1 MDKVTKQNALNAHTW
16 VGVFLSVLLFLVCLS
31 GTIAVFHLEFERWEQ
46 PHIEEMENVSPQAI
60 EKAMDSFLAD
70 HTEESHHLFVVF
82 PTSDIPRL
90 VVENDHVAYF
100 ADSEGNLLEEE
111 SVSFTQMLVD
121 LHLYLN
127 LPHSWGMILVSA
139 LGAIICTLVITGIIA
154 HKRIGKDAFKL
165 RRGGNGQQAQI
176 DLHNRFG
183 LWAAPFHLIIGITG
197 AYFGMAGIILVV
209 VASLNYGGDRDA
221 VVDQIFT
228 PDPVLTPQE
237 GKPAIGKAF
246 AQMETLAP
254 EKSPIFLTVHEVGE
268 PEQFIEIY
276 AKAPNRMIYAEGYRF
291 DTAGNYIGDAGY
303 EDGEWGKQ
311 LVWAMYRL
319 HFGDFA
325 GLTSKWFYLVLGIML
340 TMLCVSGMEIW
351 LSKKAHP
358 PLASRLWY
366 AVVWGSVS
374 ALALTAAVDM
384 FFAGSLIA
392 VFWCL
397 MLFNTAVTVAVK
409 SLTKPVWLMI
419 SGLSV
424 LVLLAT
430 YAAVHQGAT
439 LSIASLQLNIP
450 MAVYVIWSLY
460 RATVLFKRA
469 ENVRGYNVVGG
480 LSEVNRGDRNNDDP
494 NEEAQGTSVNA

>member
-1 MDKVTKQNALNAHTW
+1 MDKITKQNALNAHTW

-31 GTIAVFHLEFERWEQ
+31 GTIAVFHFEFERWEQ
-46 PHIEEMENVSPQAI
+46 PHITEMENVSPEVV
-60 EKAMDSFLAD
+60 EKAMDSFLSR

-100 ADSEGNLLEEE
+100 ADNEGNLIEKE

-139 LGAIICTLVITGIIA
+139 LGAVICTLVITGIIA
-154 HKRIGKDAFKL
+154 HKRITKDAFKL

-183 LWAAPFHLIIGITG
+183 LWASPFHLVIGITG
-197 AYFGMAGIILVV
+197 TYFGLAGIILIVI
-209 VASLNYGGDRDA
+209 ATLNYGGDRDA

-228 PDPVLTPQE
+228 PDPVLVPQE

-291 DTAGNYIGDAGY
+291 DTAGNYIGVAGY
-303 EDGEWGKQ
+303 ENGEWGKQ
-311 LVWAMYRL
+311 LLWSMYRL

-325 GLTSKWFYLVLGIML
+325 GLVSKWLYFVLGVML

-366 AVVWGSVS
+366 ATVWGSVS
-374 ALALTAAVDM
+374 ALAFTAIADM
-384 FFAGSLIA
+384 FFTGSLVA

-397 MLFNTAVTVAVK
+397 MLLNTGVTVAVK
-409 SLTKPVWLMI
+409 SLTKPMWLLI

-424 LVLLAT
+424 FMLLVA
-430 YAAVHQGAT
+430 YVAVHGSAT
-439 LSIASLQLNIP
+439 FTIASLQLNIP
-450 MAVYVIWSLY
+450 MAVYVIWSVY
-460 RATVLFKRA
+460 RARTLIKRA
-469 ENVRGYNVVGG
+469 STEQAKVKKDKTGSAGQA
-480 LSEVNRGDRNNDDP
+480 S
-494 NEEAQGTSVNA
+494 QGNSAEGASA

>member
-1 MDKVTKQNALNAHTW
+1 MDKITKQNALNAHTW

-31 GTIAVFHLEFERWEQ
+31 GTIAVFHFEFERWEQ
-46 PHIEEMENVSPQAI
+46 PHITEMENVSPEVV
-60 EKAMDSFLAD
+60 EKAMDSFLSR

-100 ADSEGNLLEEE
+100 ADNEGNLIEKE

-139 LGAIICTLVITGIIA
+139 LGAVICTLVITGIIA
-154 HKRIGKDAFKL
+154 HKRITKDAFKL

-183 LWAAPFHLIIGITG
+183 LWASPFHLVIGITG
-197 AYFGMAGIILVV
+197 TYFGLAGIILIVI
-209 VASLNYGGDRDA
+209 ATLNYGGDRDA

-228 PDPVLTPQE
+228 PDPVLVPQE

-254 EKSPIFLTVHEVGE
+254 EKSPIFLTVHEVSE

-291 DTAGNYIGDAGY
+291 DTAGNYIGVAGY
-303 EDGEWGKQ
+303 ENGEWGKQ
-311 LVWAMYRL
+311 LLWSMYRL

-325 GLTSKWFYLVLGIML
+325 GLVSKWLYFVLGVML

-366 AVVWGSVS
+366 ATVWGSVS
-374 ALALTAAVDM
+374 ALAFTAIADM
-384 FFAGSLIA
+384 FFTGSLVA

-397 MLFNTAVTVAVK
+397 MLLNTGVTVAVK
-409 SLTKPVWLMI
+409 SLTKPMWLLI

-424 LVLLAT
+424 LMLLVT
-430 YAAVHQGAT
+430 YVAVHGSAT
-439 LSIASLQLNIP
+439 FTIASLQLNIP
-450 MAVYVIWSLY
+450 MAVYVIWSVY
-460 RATVLFKRA
+460 RARTLIKHASTEQAKVKKDKTGSAGQASQGNSA
-469 ENVRGYNVVGG
+469 EGA
-480 LSEVNRGDRNNDDP
+480 S
-494 NEEAQGTSVNA
+494 A

>member
-1 MDKVTKQNALNAHTW
+1 MDKITKQNALNAHTW
-16 VGVFLSVLLFLVCLS
+16 VGVFLSLLLLLVCLS
-31 GTIAVFHLEFERWEQ
+31 GTTAVFHFEFERWEQ
-46 PHIEEMENVSPQAI
+46 PHITEMENVSPEVV
-60 EKAMDSFLAD
+60 EKAMDSFLSR

-100 ADSEGNLLEEE
+100 ADNEGNLIEKE

-139 LGAIICTLVITGIIA
+139 LGAVICTLVITGIIA
-154 HKRIGKDAFKL
+154 HKRITKDAFKL

-183 LWAAPFHLIIGITG
+183 LWASPFHLVIGITG
-197 AYFGMAGIILVV
+197 TYFGLAGIILIVI
-209 VASLNYGGDRDA
+209 ATLNYGGDRDA

-228 PDPVLTPQE
+228 PDPVLVPQE

-254 EKSPIFLTVHEVGE
+254 EKSPIFLTVYEVGE

-291 DTAGNYIGDAGY
+291 DTAGNYIGVAGY
-303 EDGEWGKQ
+303 ENGEWGKQ
-311 LVWAMYRL
+311 LLWSMYRL

-325 GLTSKWFYLVLGIML
+325 GLVSKWLYFVLGVML

-366 AVVWGSVS
+366 ATVWGSVS
-374 ALALTAAVDM
+374 ALAFTAIADM
-384 FFAGSLIA
+384 FFTGSLVA

-397 MLFNTAVTVAVK
+397 MLLNTGVTVAVK
-409 SLTKPVWLMI
+409 SLTKPMWLLI

-424 LVLLAT
+424 LMLLVA
-430 YAAVHQGAT
+430 YVAVHGSAT
-439 LSIASLQLNIP
+439 FTIASLQLNIP
-450 MAVYVIWSLY
+450 MAVYVIWSVY
-460 RATVLFKRA
+460 RARTLIKRA
-469 ENVRGYNVVGG
+469 STEQAKVKKDKTGSAGQA
-480 LSEVNRGDRNNDDP
+480 S
-494 NEEAQGTSVNA
+494 QGNSAEGASA

>member
-1 MDKVTKQNALNAHTW
+1 MDKTTKQNALNAHNW

-31 GTIAVFHLEFERWEQ
+31 GTVAVFHLEFERWEQ
-46 PHIEEMENVSPQAI
+46 PHIQEMDNVSPQVI
-60 EKAMDSFLAD
+60 EKAMDTFLAQNP
-70 HTEESHHLFVVF
+70 EESHHLYVVF

-90 VVENDHVAYF
+90 VVENDHKAYF
-100 ADSEGNLLEEE
+100 ADQEGNLLEEE

-127 LPHSWGMILVSA
+127 LPQSWGMILVSA

-154 HKRIGKDAFKL
+154 HKRMSKDAFKL

-183 LWAAPFHLIIGITG
+183 LWAAPFHLVIGITG
-197 AYFGMAGIILVV
+197 AYFGMAGIILVT
-209 VASLNYGGDRDA
+209 VATLNYNGDRDA
-221 VVDQIFT
+221 VVNQIFT
-228 PDPVLTPQE
+228 PDPVLAPQE

-291 DTAGNYIGDAGY
+291 DTAGNFVGVAGY
-303 EDGEWGKQ
+303 EFGEWGKQ

-325 GLTSKWFYLVLGIML
+325 GMTSKWLYFVLGVML
-340 TMLCVSGMEIW
+340 TMLCVSGMEVW

-366 AVVWGSVS
+366 SVVWGSVS
-374 ALALTAAVDM
+374 ALALTAIADM
-384 FFAGSLIA
+384 FISGSLIA
-392 VFWCL
+392 VFWCV
-397 MLFNTAVTVAVK
+397 MAVNTVLTVVLK
-409 SLTKPVWLMI
+409 RMTKPGWLLI
-419 SGLSV
+419 SGFSV
-424 LVLLAT
+424 LLLLT
-430 YAAVHQGAT
+430 LYVVVHGEA
-439 LSIASLQLNIP
+439 SFNVASLQLNIP
-450 MAVYVIWSLY
+450 MLAYVVWSVL
-460 RATVLFKRA
+460 RANTLLKR
-469 ENVRGYNVVGG
+469 EGMQ
-480 LSEVNRGDRNNDDP
+480 NDINLQP
-494 NEEAQGTSVNA
+494 SSPARETTA

>member
-1 MDKVTKQNALNAHTW
+1 MDKITKQNALNAHTW

-31 GTIAVFHLEFERWEQ
+31 GTIAVFHFEFERWEQ
-46 PHIEEMENVSPQAI
+46 PHITEMENVSPEVV
-60 EKAMDSFLAD
+60 EKAMDSFLSR

-100 ADSEGNLLEEE
+100 ADNEGNLIEKE

-139 LGAIICTLVITGIIA
+139 LGAVICTLVITGIIA
-154 HKRIGKDAFKL
+154 HKRITKDAFKL

-183 LWAAPFHLIIGITG
+183 LWASPFHLVIGITG
-197 AYFGMAGIILVV
+197 TYFGLAGIILIVI
-209 VASLNYGGDRDA
+209 ATLNYGGDRDA

-228 PDPVLTPQE
+228 PDPVLAPQD
-237 GKPAIGKAF
+237 GKPAIGEAF

-291 DTAGNYIGDAGY
+291 DTAGNYIGVAGY
-303 EDGEWGKQ
+303 ENGEWGKQ
-311 LVWAMYRL
+311 LLWSMYRL

-325 GLTSKWFYLVLGIML
+325 GLASKWLYFVLGVML

-366 AVVWGSVS
+366 ATVWGSVS
-374 ALALTAAVDM
+374 ALAFTAIADM
-384 FFAGSLIA
+384 FFTGSLVA
-392 VFWCL
+392 VFSCL
-397 MLFNTAVTVAVK
+397 MLLNTGVTVAVK
-409 SLTKPVWLMI
+409 SLTKPMWLLI

-424 LVLLAT
+424 LMLLVT
-430 YAAVHQGAT
+430 YVAVHGSAT
-439 LSIASLQLNIP
+439 FTIASLQLNIP
-450 MAVYVIWSLY
+450 MAVYVIWSVY
-460 RATVLFKRA
+460 RARTLIKRA
-469 ENVRGYNVVGG
+469 STEQAKVKKDKTGSAGQA
-480 LSEVNRGDRNNDDP
+480 S
-494 NEEAQGTSVNA
+494 QGNSAEGASA

>member
-1 MDKVTKQNALNAHTW
+1 MDKITKQNALNAHTW

-31 GTIAVFHLEFERWEQ
+31 GTIAVFHFEFERWEQ
-46 PHIEEMENVSPQAI
+46 PHITEMDNVSPEVV
-60 EKAMDSFLAD
+60 EKAMDSFLSR

-100 ADSEGNLLEEE
+100 ADNEGNLIEKE

-139 LGAIICTLVITGIIA
+139 LGAVICTLVITGIIA
-154 HKRIGKDAFKL
+154 HKRITKDAFKL

-183 LWAAPFHLIIGITG
+183 LWVSPFHLVIGITG
-197 AYFGMAGIILVV
+197 TYFGLAGIILIVI
-209 VASLNYGGDRDA
+209 ATLNYGGDRDA

-228 PDPVLTPQE
+228 PDPVLATQE

-291 DTAGNYIGDAGY
+291 DTAGNYIGVAGY
-303 EDGEWGKQ
+303 ENGEWGKQ
-311 LVWAMYRL
+311 LLWSMYRL

-325 GLTSKWFYLVLGIML
+325 GLVSKWLYFVLGVML

-366 AVVWGSVS
+366 ATVWGSVS
-374 ALALTAAVDM
+374 ALAFTAIADM
-384 FFAGSLIA
+384 FFTGSLVA

-397 MLFNTAVTVAVK
+397 MLLNTGVTVAVK
-409 SLTKPVWLMI
+409 SLTKPMWLLI

-424 LVLLAT
+424 LMLLVT
-430 YAAVHQGAT
+430 YVAVHGSAT
-439 LSIASLQLNIP
+439 FTIASLQLNIP
-450 MAVYVIWSLY
+450 MAVYVIWSVY
-460 RATVLFKRA
+460 RARTLIKRA
-469 ENVRGYNVVGG
+469 STEQAKVKKDKTGSAGQA
-480 LSEVNRGDRNNDDP
+480 S
-494 NEEAQGTSVNA
+494 QGNSAEGASA

>member
-1 MDKVTKQNALNAHTW
+1 MDKTTKQNALNAHNW

-31 GTIAVFHLEFERWEQ
+31 GTVAVFHLEFERWEQ
-46 PHIEEMENVSPQAI
+46 PHIQEMDNVSPQVI
-60 EKAMDSFLAD
+60 EKAMDTFLAQNP
-70 HTEESHHLFVVF
+70 EESHHLYVVF

-90 VVENDHVAYF
+90 VVENDHKAYF
-100 ADSEGNLLEEE
+100 ADQEGNLLEEE

-127 LPHSWGMILVSA
+127 LPQSWGMILVSA

-154 HKRIGKDAFKL
+154 HKRMSKDAFKL

-183 LWAAPFHLIIGITG
+183 LWAAPFHLVIGITG
-197 AYFGMAGIILVV
+197 AYFGMAGIILVT
-209 VASLNYGGDRDA
+209 VATLNYNGNRDA
-221 VVDQIFT
+221 VVNQIFT
-228 PDPVLTPQE
+228 PDPVLAPQE

-291 DTAGNYIGDAGY
+291 DTAGNFVGVAGY
-303 EDGEWGKQ
+303 EFGEWGKQ

-325 GLTSKWFYLVLGIML
+325 GMTSKWLYFVLGVML
-340 TMLCVSGMEIW
+340 TMLCVSGMEVW

-366 AVVWGSVS
+366 SVVWGSVS
-374 ALALTAAVDM
+374 ALALTAIADM
-384 FFAGSLIA
+384 FISGSLIA
-392 VFWCL
+392 VFWCV
-397 MLFNTAVTVAVK
+397 MAVNTVLTVVLK
-409 SLTKPVWLMI
+409 RMTKPVWLLI
-419 SGLSV
+419 SGFSV
-424 LVLLAT
+424 LLLLT
-430 YAAVHQGAT
+430 LYVVVHGEA
-439 LSIASLQLNIP
+439 SFNVASLQLNIP
-450 MAVYVIWSLY
+450 MLAYVVWSVL
-460 RATVLFKRA
+460 RANTLLKR
-469 ENVRGYNVVGG
+469 EGMQ
-480 LSEVNRGDRNNDDP
+480 NDINLQP
-494 NEEAQGTSVNA
+494 SSPARETTA

>member
-1 MDKVTKQNALNAHTW
+1 MDKTTKQNALNAHNW

-31 GTIAVFHLEFERWEQ
+31 GTVAVFHLEFERWEQ
-46 PHIEEMENVSPQAI
+46 PHIQEMDNVSPQVI
-60 EKAMDSFLAD
+60 EKAMDTFLAQNP
-70 HTEESHHLFVVF
+70 EESHHLYVVF

-90 VVENDHVAYF
+90 VVENEHKAYF
-100 ADSEGNLLEEE
+100 ADQEGNLLEEE

-127 LPHSWGMILVSA
+127 LPQSWGMILVSA

-154 HKRIGKDAFKL
+154 HKRMSKDAFKL

-183 LWAAPFHLIIGITG
+183 LWAAPFHLVIGITG
-197 AYFGMAGIILVV
+197 AYFGMAGIILVT
-209 VASLNYGGDRDA
+209 VATLNYNGDRDA
-221 VVDQIFT
+221 VVNQIFT
-228 PDPVLTPQE
+228 PDPVLAPQE

-291 DTAGNYIGDAGY
+291 DTAGNFVGVAGY
-303 EDGEWGKQ
+303 EFGEWGKQ

-325 GLTSKWFYLVLGIML
+325 GMTSKWLYFVLGVML
-340 TMLCVSGMEIW
+340 TMLCVSGMEVW

-366 AVVWGSVS
+366 SVVWGSVS
-374 ALALTAAVDM
+374 ALALTAIADM
-384 FFAGSLIA
+384 FISGSLIA
-392 VFWCL
+392 VFWCV
-397 MLFNTAVTVAVK
+397 MAVNTVLTVVLK
-409 SLTKPVWLMI
+409 RMTKPVWLLI
-419 SGLSV
+419 SGFSV
-424 LVLLAT
+424 LLLLT
-430 YAAVHQGAT
+430 LYVVVHGEA
-439 LSIASLQLNIP
+439 SFNVASLQLNIP
-450 MAVYVIWSLY
+450 MLAYVVWSVL
-460 RATVLFKRA
+460 RANTLLKR
-469 ENVRGYNVVGG
+469 EGMQ
-480 LSEVNRGDRNNDDP
+480 NDINLQP
-494 NEEAQGTSVNA
+494 SSPARETTA

>member
-1 MDKVTKQNALNAHTW
+1 MDKITKQNALNAHTW

-31 GTIAVFHLEFERWEQ
+31 GTIAVFHFEFERWEQ
-46 PHIEEMENVSPQAI
+46 PHITEMENVSPEVV
-60 EKAMDSFLAD
+60 EKAMDSFLSR

-100 ADSEGNLLEEE
+100 ADDEGNLIEKE

-139 LGAIICTLVITGIIA
+139 LGAVICTLVITGIIA
-154 HKRIGKDAFKL
+154 HKRITKDAFKL

-183 LWAAPFHLIIGITG
+183 LWASPFHLVIGITG
-197 AYFGMAGIILVV
+197 TYFGLAGIILIVI
-209 VASLNYGGDRDA
+209 ATLNYGGDRDA

-228 PDPVLTPQE
+228 PDPVLVPQE

-291 DTAGNYIGDAGY
+291 DTAGNYIGVAGY
-303 EDGEWGKQ
+303 ENGEWGKQ
-311 LVWAMYRL
+311 LLWSMYRL

-325 GLTSKWFYLVLGIML
+325 GLVSKWLYFVLGVML

-366 AVVWGSVS
+366 ATVWGSVS
-374 ALALTAAVDM
+374 ALAFTAIADM
-384 FFAGSLIA
+384 FFTGALVA

-397 MLFNTAVTVAVK
+397 MLLNTGVTVAVK
-409 SLTKPVWLMI
+409 SLTKPMWLLI

-424 LVLLAT
+424 LMLLVA
-430 YAAVHQGAT
+430 YVAVHGSAT
-439 LSIASLQLNIP
+439 FTIASLQLNIP
-450 MAVYVIWSLY
+450 MAVYVIWSVY
-460 RATVLFKRA
+460 RARTLIKRA
-469 ENVRGYNVVGG
+469 STEQAKVKKDKTDSAGQA
-480 LSEVNRGDRNNDDP
+480 S
-494 NEEAQGTSVNA
+494 QGNSAEGASA

>member
-1 MDKVTKQNALNAHTW
+1 MDKTTKQNALNAHKW

-31 GTIAVFHLEFERWEQ
+31 GTVAVFHLEFERWEQ
-46 PHIEEMENVSPQAI
+46 PHIQEMDNVSPQVI
-60 EKAMDSFLAD
+60 EKAMDTFLAQNP
-70 HTEESHHLFVVF
+70 EESHHLYVVF

-90 VVENDHVAYF
+90 VVENDHKAYF
-100 ADSEGNLLEEE
+100 ADQEGNLLEEE

-127 LPHSWGMILVSA
+127 LPQSWGMILVSA

-154 HKRIGKDAFKL
+154 HKRMSKDAFKL

-183 LWAAPFHLIIGITG
+183 LWAAPFHLVIGITG
-197 AYFGMAGIILVV
+197 AYFGMAGIILVT
-209 VASLNYGGDRDA
+209 VATLNYNGDRDA
-221 VVDQIFT
+221 VVNQIFT
-228 PDPVLTPQE
+228 PDPVLAPQE

-291 DTAGNYIGDAGY
+291 DTAGNFVGVAGY
-303 EDGEWGKQ
+303 EFGEWGKQ

-325 GLTSKWFYLVLGIML
+325 GMTSKWLYFVLGVML
-340 TMLCVSGMEIW
+340 TMLCVSGMEVW

-366 AVVWGSVS
+366 SVVWGSVS
-374 ALALTAAVDM
+374 ALALTAIADM
-384 FFAGSLIA
+384 FISGSLIA
-392 VFWCL
+392 VFWCV
-397 MLFNTAVTVAVK
+397 MAVNTVLTVVFK
-409 SLTKPVWLMI
+409 RMTKPVWLLI
-419 SGLSV
+419 SGFSV
-424 LVLLAT
+424 LLLLT
-430 YAAVHQGAT
+430 LYVVVHGEAS
-439 LSIASLQLNIP
+439 LNVASLQLNIP
-450 MAVYVIWSLY
+450 MLAYVVWSVL
-460 RATVLFKRA
+460 RANTLLKR
-469 ENVRGYNVVGG
+469 EGMQ
-480 LSEVNRGDRNNDDP
+480 NDINLQP
-494 NEEAQGTSVNA
+494 SSPARETTA

>member
-1 MDKVTKQNALNAHTW
+1 MDKITKQNALNAHTW

-31 GTIAVFHLEFERWEQ
+31 GTIAVFHFEFERWEQ
-46 PHIEEMENVSPQAI
+46 PHITEMENVSPEVV
-60 EKAMDSFLAD
+60 EKAMDSFLSR

-100 ADSEGNLLEEE
+100 ADNEGNLIEKE

-139 LGAIICTLVITGIIA
+139 LGAVICTLVITGIIA
-154 HKRIGKDAFKL
+154 HKRITKDAFKL

-183 LWAAPFHLIIGITG
+183 LWASPFHLVIGITG
-197 AYFGMAGIILVV
+197 TYFGLAGIILIVI
-209 VASLNYGGDRDA
+209 ATLNYGGDRDA

-228 PDPVLTPQE
+228 PDPVLAPQE
-237 GKPAIGKAF
+237 GKPAIGEAF

-291 DTAGNYIGDAGY
+291 DTAGNYIGVAGY
-303 EDGEWGKQ
+303 ENGEWGKQ
-311 LVWAMYRL
+311 LLWSMYRL

-325 GLTSKWFYLVLGIML
+325 GLVSKWLYFVLGVML

-366 AVVWGSVS
+366 ATVWGSVS
-374 ALALTAAVDM
+374 ALAFTAIADM
-384 FFAGSLIA
+384 FFTGSLVA

-397 MLFNTAVTVAVK
+397 MLLNTGVTVAVK
-409 SLTKPVWLMI
+409 SLTKPMWLLI

-424 LVLLAT
+424 LMLLVA
-430 YAAVHQGAT
+430 YVAVHGSAT
-439 LSIASLQLNIP
+439 FTIASLQLNIP
-450 MAVYVIWSLY
+450 MAVYVIWSVY
-460 RATVLFKRA
+460 RARTLIKRA
-469 ENVRGYNVVGG
+469 STEQAKVKKDKTGSAGQA
-480 LSEVNRGDRNNDDP
+480 S
-494 NEEAQGTSVNA
+494 QGNSAEGASA

>member
-1 MDKVTKQNALNAHTW
+1 MDKTTKQNALNAHNW

-31 GTIAVFHLEFERWEQ
+31 GTVAVFHLEFERWEQ
-46 PHIEEMENVSPQAI
+46 PHIQEMDNVSPQVI
-60 EKAMDSFLAD
+60 EKAMDTFLAQNP
-70 HTEESHHLFVVF
+70 EESHHLYVVF

-90 VVENDHVAYF
+90 VVENDHKAYF
-100 ADSEGNLLEEE
+100 ADQEGNLLEEE

-127 LPHSWGMILVSA
+127 LPQSWGMILVSA

-154 HKRIGKDAFKL
+154 HKRMSKDAFKL

-183 LWAAPFHLIIGITG
+183 LWAAPFHLMIGITG
-197 AYFGMAGIILVV
+197 AYFGMAGIILVT
-209 VASLNYGGDRDA
+209 VATLNYNGDRDA
-221 VVDQIFT
+221 VVNQIFT
-228 PDPVLTPQE
+228 PDPVLAPQE

-291 DTAGNYIGDAGY
+291 DTAGNFVGVAGY
-303 EDGEWGKQ
+303 EFGEWGKQ

-325 GLTSKWFYLVLGIML
+325 GMTSKWLYFVLGVML
-340 TMLCVSGMEIW
+340 TMLCVSGMEVW

-366 AVVWGSVS
+366 SVVWGSVS
-374 ALALTAAVDM
+374 ALALTAIADM
-384 FFAGSLIA
+384 FISGSLIA
-392 VFWCL
+392 VFWCV
-397 MLFNTAVTVAVK
+397 MAVNTVLTVVFK
-409 SLTKPVWLMI
+409 RMTKPVWLLI
-419 SGLSV
+419 SGFSV
-424 LVLLAT
+424 LLLLT
-430 YAAVHQGAT
+430 LYVVVHGEAS
-439 LSIASLQLNIP
+439 LNVASLQLNIP
-450 MAVYVIWSLY
+450 MLAYVVWSVL
-460 RATVLFKRA
+460 RANTLLKR
-469 ENVRGYNVVGG
+469 EGMQ
-480 LSEVNRGDRNNDDP
+480 NDINLQP
-494 NEEAQGTSVNA
+494 SSPARETTA

>member
-1 MDKVTKQNALNAHTW
+1 
-16 VGVFLSVLLFLVCLS
+16 
-31 GTIAVFHLEFERWEQ
+31 
-46 PHIEEMENVSPQAI
+46 
-60 EKAMDSFLAD
+60 
-70 HTEESHHLFVVF
+70 VF

-100 ADSEGNLLEEE
+100 ADNEGNLIEKE

-139 LGAIICTLVITGIIA
+139 LGAVICTLVITGIIA
-154 HKRIGKDAFKL
+154 HKRITKDAFKL

-183 LWAAPFHLIIGITG
+183 LWASPFHLVIGITG
-197 AYFGMAGIILVV
+197 TYFGLAGIILIVI
-209 VASLNYGGDRDA
+209 ATLNYGGDRDA

-228 PDPVLTPQE
+228 PDPVLVPQE

-291 DTAGNYIGDAGY
+291 DTAGNYIGVAGY
-303 EDGEWGKQ
+303 ENGEWGKQ
-311 LVWAMYRL
+311 LLWSMYRL

-325 GLTSKWFYLVLGIML
+325 GLVSKWLYFVLGVML

-366 AVVWGSVS
+366 ATVWGSVS
-374 ALALTAAVDM
+374 ALAFTAIADM
-384 FFAGSLIA
+384 FFTGSLVA

-397 MLFNTAVTVAVK
+397 MLLNTGVTVAVK
-409 SLTKPVWLMI
+409 SLTKPMWLLI

-424 LVLLAT
+424 LMLLVA
-430 YAAVHQGAT
+430 YVAVHGSAT
-439 LSIASLQLNIP
+439 FTIASLQLNIP
-450 MAVYVIWSLY
+450 MAVYVIWSVY
-460 RATVLFKRA
+460 RARTLIKRA
-469 ENVRGYNVVGG
+469 STEQAKVKKDKTGSAGQA
-480 LSEVNRGDRNNDDP
+480 S
-494 NEEAQGTSVNA
+494 QGNSAEGASA

>member
-1 MDKVTKQNALNAHTW
+1 MDKITKQNALNAHTW

-31 GTIAVFHLEFERWEQ
+31 GTIAVFHFEFERWKQ
-46 PHIEEMENVSPQAI
+46 PHITEMENVSPEVV
-60 EKAMDSFLAD
+60 EKAMDSFLSR

-100 ADSEGNLLEEE
+100 ADNEGNLIEKE

-139 LGAIICTLVITGIIA
+139 LGAVICTLVITGIIA
-154 HKRIGKDAFKL
+154 HKRITKDAFKL

-183 LWAAPFHLIIGITG
+183 LWASPFHLVIGITG
-197 AYFGMAGIILVV
+197 TYFGLAGIILIVI
-209 VASLNYGGDRDA
+209 ATLNYGGDRDA

-228 PDPVLTPQE
+228 PDPVLVPQE

-291 DTAGNYIGDAGY
+291 DTAGNYIGVAGY
-303 EDGEWGKQ
+303 ENGEWGKQ
-311 LVWAMYRL
+311 LLWSMYRL

-325 GLTSKWFYLVLGIML
+325 GLVSKWLYFVLGVML

-366 AVVWGSVS
+366 ATVWGSVS
-374 ALALTAAVDM
+374 ALAFTAIADM
-384 FFAGSLIA
+384 FFTGSLVA

-397 MLFNTAVTVAVK
+397 MLLNTGVTVAVK
-409 SLTKPVWLMI
+409 SLTKPMWLLI

-424 LVLLAT
+424 LMLLVA
-430 YAAVHQGAT
+430 YVAVHGSAT
-439 LSIASLQLNIP
+439 FTIASLQLNIP
-450 MAVYVIWSLY
+450 MAVYVIWSVY
-460 RATVLFKRA
+460 RARTLIKRA
-469 ENVRGYNVVGG
+469 STEQAKVKKDKTGSAGQA
-480 LSEVNRGDRNNDDP
+480 S
-494 NEEAQGTSVNA
+494 QGNSAEGASA

>member
-1 MDKVTKQNALNAHTW
+1 MDKTTKQNALNAHNW

-31 GTIAVFHLEFERWEQ
+31 GTVAVFHLEFERWEQ
-46 PHIEEMENVSPQAI
+46 PHIQEMDNVSPQVI
-60 EKAMDSFLAD
+60 EKAMDTFLAQNP
-70 HTEESHHLFVVF
+70 EESHHLYVVF

-90 VVENDHVAYF
+90 VVENDHKAYF
-100 ADSEGNLLEEE
+100 ADQEGNLLEEE

-127 LPHSWGMILVSA
+127 LPQSWGMILVSA

-154 HKRIGKDAFKL
+154 HKRMSKDAFKL

-183 LWAAPFHLIIGITG
+183 LWAAPFHLVIGITG
-197 AYFGMAGIILVV
+197 AYFGMAGIILVT
-209 VASLNYGGDRDA
+209 VATLNYNGDRDA
-221 VVDQIFT
+221 VVNQIFT

-291 DTAGNYIGDAGY
+291 DTAGNFVGVAGY
-303 EDGEWGKQ
+303 EFGEWGKQ

-325 GLTSKWFYLVLGIML
+325 GMTSKWLYFVLGVML
-340 TMLCVSGMEIW
+340 TMLCVSGMEVW

-358 PLASRLWY
+358 SLASRLWY
-366 AVVWGSVS
+366 SVVWGSVS
-374 ALALTAAVDM
+374 ALALTAIADM
-384 FFAGSLIA
+384 FISGSLIA
-392 VFWCL
+392 VFWCV
-397 MLFNTAVTVAVK
+397 MAVNTVLTVVLK
-409 SLTKPVWLMI
+409 RMTKPVWLLI
-419 SGLSV
+419 SGFSV
-424 LVLLAT
+424 LLLLT
-430 YAAVHQGAT
+430 LYVVVHGEA
-439 LSIASLQLNIP
+439 SFNVASLQLNIP
-450 MAVYVIWSLY
+450 MLAYVVWSVL
-460 RATVLFKRA
+460 RANTLLKR
-469 ENVRGYNVVGG
+469 EGMQ
-480 LSEVNRGDRNNDDP
+480 NDINLQP
-494 NEEAQGTSVNA
+494 PSPARETTA

>member
-1 MDKVTKQNALNAHTW
+1 MDKITKQNALNAHTW

-31 GTIAVFHLEFERWEQ
+31 GTIAVFHFEFERWEQ
-46 PHIEEMENVSPQAI
+46 PHITEMENVSPEVV
-60 EKAMDSFLAD
+60 EKAMDSFLSR

-100 ADSEGNLLEEE
+100 ADNEGNLIEKE

-139 LGAIICTLVITGIIA
+139 LGAVICTLVITGIIA
-154 HKRIGKDAFKL
+154 HKRITKDAFKL

-183 LWAAPFHLIIGITG
+183 LWASPFHLVIGITG
-197 AYFGMAGIILVV
+197 TYFGLAGIILIVI
-209 VASLNYGGDRDA
+209 ATLNYGGDRDA

-228 PDPVLTPQE
+228 PDPVLAPQE

-254 EKSPIFLTVHEVGE
+254 EKSPIFLTVHEVSE

-291 DTAGNYIGDAGY
+291 DTAGNYIGVAGY
-303 EDGEWGKQ
+303 ENGEWGKQ
-311 LVWAMYRL
+311 LLWSMYRL

-325 GLTSKWFYLVLGIML
+325 GLASKWLYFVLGVML

-366 AVVWGSVS
+366 ATVWGSVS
-374 ALALTAAVDM
+374 ALAFTAIADM
-384 FFAGSLIA
+384 FFTGSLVA

-397 MLFNTAVTVAVK
+397 MLLNTGVTVAVK
-409 SLTKPVWLMI
+409 SLTKPMWLLI

-424 LVLLAT
+424 LMLLVT
-430 YAAVHQGAT
+430 YVAVHGSAT
-439 LSIASLQLNIP
+439 FTIASLQLNIP
-450 MAVYVIWSLY
+450 MAVYVIWSVY
-460 RATVLFKRA
+460 RARTLIKHASTEQAKVKKDKTGSAGQASQGNSA
-469 ENVRGYNVVGG
+469 EGA
-480 LSEVNRGDRNNDDP
+480 S
-494 NEEAQGTSVNA
+494 A

>member
-1 MDKVTKQNALNAHTW
+1 MDKITKQNALNAHTR

-31 GTIAVFHLEFERWEQ
+31 GTIAVFHFEFERWEQ
-46 PHIEEMENVSPQAI
+46 PHITEMENVSPEVV
-60 EKAMDSFLAD
+60 EKAMDSFLSR

-100 ADSEGNLLEEE
+100 ADNEGNLIEKE

-139 LGAIICTLVITGIIA
+139 LGAVICTLVITGIIA
-154 HKRIGKDAFKL
+154 HKRITKDAFKL

-183 LWAAPFHLIIGITG
+183 LWASPFHLVIGITG
-197 AYFGMAGIILVV
+197 TYFGLAGIILIVI
-209 VASLNYGGDRDA
+209 ATLNYGGDRDA

-228 PDPVLTPQE
+228 PDPVLAPQE

-291 DTAGNYIGDAGY
+291 DTAGNYIGVAGY
-303 EDGEWGKQ
+303 ENGEWGKQ
-311 LVWAMYRL
+311 LLWSMYRL

-325 GLTSKWFYLVLGIML
+325 GLVSKWLYFVLGVML

-366 AVVWGSVS
+366 ATVWGSVS
-374 ALALTAAVDM
+374 ALAFTAIADM
-384 FFAGSLIA
+384 FFTGSLVA

-397 MLFNTAVTVAVK
+397 MLLNTGVTVAVK
-409 SLTKPVWLMI
+409 SLTKPMWLLI

-424 LVLLAT
+424 LMLLVT
-430 YAAVHQGAT
+430 YVAVHGSAT
-439 LSIASLQLNIP
+439 FTIASLQLNIP
-450 MAVYVIWSLY
+450 MAVYVIWSVY
-460 RATVLFKRA
+460 RARTLIKHASTEQAKVKKDKTGSAGQASQGNSA
-469 ENVRGYNVVGG
+469 EGA
-480 LSEVNRGDRNNDDP
+480 S
-494 NEEAQGTSVNA
+494 A

>member
-1 MDKVTKQNALNAHTW
+1 MDKITKQNALNAHTW

-46 PHIEEMENVSPQAI
+46 PHIEEMENVTPEAI
-60 EKAMDSFLAD
+60 EKAMATFLAQN
-70 HTEESHHLFVVF
+70 TQESHHLYVVF

-90 VVENDHVAYF
+90 VVENDHAAYF
-100 ADSEGNLLEEE
+100 ADSDGNLLEKER
-111 SVSFTQMLVD
+111 VSFTQMLVD

-154 HKRIGKDAFKL
+154 HKRIAKDAFKL

-183 LWAAPFHLIIGITG
+183 LWAAPFHLVIGITG

-209 VASLNYGGDRDA
+209 VATLNYGSDRDA
-221 VVDQIFT
+221 VIDQIFT
-228 PDPVLTPQE
+228 PDPVLNPQQGE
-237 GKPAIGKAF
+237 PAIGKAF

-254 EKSPIFLTVHEVGE
+254 EKSPIFLTVHEVGK

-291 DTAGNYIGDAGY
+291 DTAGNYIGNAGY
-303 EDGEWGKQ
+303 EEGEWGKQ
-311 LVWAMYRL
+311 LIWAMYRL

-325 GLTSKWFYLVLGIML
+325 GLTSKWFYFVLGVML

-374 ALALTAAVDM
+374 ALSLTAVADM
-384 FFAGSLIA
+384 FFTGSLIV

-397 MLFNTAVTVAVK
+397 MLINIIVTAAVQ
-409 SLTKPVWLMI
+409 SLTKPVWLFI
-419 SGLSV
+419 SGVSV
-424 LVLLAT
+424 VILLAT

-439 LSIASLQLNIP
+439 LNVASLQLNIP
-450 MAVYVIWSLY
+450 MVLYAVWSLH
-460 RATVLFKRA
+460 RGRILHHRSKRA
-469 ENVRGYNVVGG
+469 GEMTKRETQHAVCDVK
-480 LSEVNRGDRNNDDP
+480 P
-494 NEEAQGTSVNA
+494 T

>member
-1 MDKVTKQNALNAHTW
+1 MDKTTKQNALNAHNW

-31 GTIAVFHLEFERWEQ
+31 GTVAVFHLEFERWEQ
-46 PHIEEMENVSPQAI
+46 PHIQEMDNVSPQVI
-60 EKAMDSFLAD
+60 EKAMDTFLAQNL
-70 HTEESHHLFVVF
+70 EESHHLYVVF

-90 VVENDHVAYF
+90 VVENDHKAYF
-100 ADSEGNLLEEE
+100 ADQEGNLLEEE

-127 LPHSWGMILVSA
+127 LPQSWGMILVSA

-154 HKRIGKDAFKL
+154 HKRMSKDAFKL

-183 LWAAPFHLIIGITG
+183 LWAAPFHLVIGITG
-197 AYFGMAGIILVV
+197 AYFGMAGIILVT
-209 VASLNYGGDRDA
+209 VATLNYNGDRDA
-221 VVDQIFT
+221 VVNQIFT
-228 PDPVLTPQE
+228 PDPVLAPQE

-291 DTAGNYIGDAGY
+291 DTAGNFVGVAGY
-303 EDGEWGKQ
+303 EFGEWGKQ

-325 GLTSKWFYLVLGIML
+325 GMTSKWLYFVLGVML
-340 TMLCVSGMEIW
+340 TMLCVSGMEVW

-366 AVVWGSVS
+366 SVVWGSVS
-374 ALALTAAVDM
+374 ALALTAIADM
-384 FFAGSLIA
+384 FISGSLIA
-392 VFWCL
+392 VFWCV
-397 MLFNTAVTVAVK
+397 MAVNTVLTVVFK
-409 SLTKPVWLMI
+409 RMTKPVWLLI
-419 SGLSV
+419 SGFSV
-424 LVLLAT
+424 LLLLT
-430 YAAVHQGAT
+430 LYVVVHGEA
-439 LSIASLQLNIP
+439 SFNVASLQLNIP
-450 MAVYVIWSLY
+450 MLAYVVWSVL
-460 RATVLFKRA
+460 RANTLLKR
-469 ENVRGYNVVGG
+469 EGMQ
-480 LSEVNRGDRNNDDP
+480 NDINLQP
-494 NEEAQGTSVNA
+494 SSPARETTA

>member
-1 MDKVTKQNALNAHTW
+1 MDKITKQNALNAHTW

-31 GTIAVFHLEFERWEQ
+31 GTIAVFHFEFERWEQ
-46 PHIEEMENVSPQAI
+46 PHITEMENVSPEVV
-60 EKAMDSFLAD
+60 EKAMDSFLSR

-100 ADSEGNLLEEE
+100 ADNEGNLIEKE

-139 LGAIICTLVITGIIA
+139 LGAVICTLVITGIIA
-154 HKRIGKDAFKL
+154 HKRITKDAFKL

-183 LWAAPFHLIIGITG
+183 LWASPFHLVIGITG
-197 AYFGMAGIILVV
+197 TYFGLAGIILIVI
-209 VASLNYGGDRDA
+209 ATLNYGGDRDA

-228 PDPVLTPQE
+228 PDPVLAPQE

-291 DTAGNYIGDAGY
+291 DTAGNYIGVAGY
-303 EDGEWGKQ
+303 ENGEWGKQ
-311 LVWAMYRL
+311 LLWSMYRL

-325 GLTSKWFYLVLGIML
+325 GLVSKWLYFVLGVML

-366 AVVWGSVS
+366 ATVWGSVS
-374 ALALTAAVDM
+374 ALAFTAIADM
-384 FFAGSLIA
+384 FFTGSLVA

-397 MLFNTAVTVAVK
+397 MLLNTGVTVAVK
-409 SLTKPVWLMI
+409 SLTKPMWLLI

-424 LVLLAT
+424 FMLLVA
-430 YAAVHQGAT
+430 YVAVHGSAT
-439 LSIASLQLNIP
+439 FTIASLQLNIP
-450 MAVYVIWSLY
+450 MAVYVIWSVY
-460 RATVLFKRA
+460 RARTLIKRA
-469 ENVRGYNVVGG
+469 STEQAKVKKDKTGSAGQA
-480 LSEVNRGDRNNDDP
+480 S
-494 NEEAQGTSVNA
+494 QGNSAEGASA

>member
-1 MDKVTKQNALNAHTW
+1 MDKTTKQNALNAHNW

-31 GTIAVFHLEFERWEQ
+31 GTVAVFHLEFERWEQ
-46 PHIEEMENVSPQAI
+46 PHIQEMDNVSPQVI
-60 EKAMDSFLAD
+60 EKAMDTFLAQNP
-70 HTEESHHLFVVF
+70 EESHHLYVVF

-90 VVENDHVAYF
+90 VVENDHKAYF
-100 ADSEGNLLEEE
+100 ADQEGNLLEEE

-127 LPHSWGMILVSA
+127 LPQSWGMILVSA

-154 HKRIGKDAFKL
+154 HKRMSKDAFKL

-183 LWAAPFHLIIGITG
+183 LWAAPFHLVIGITG
-197 AYFGMAGIILVV
+197 AYFGMAGIILVT
-209 VASLNYGGDRDA
+209 VATLNYNGDRDA
-221 VVDQIFT
+221 VVNQIFT
-228 PDPVLTPQE
+228 PDPVLAPQE

-291 DTAGNYIGDAGY
+291 DTAGNFVGVAGY
-303 EDGEWGKQ
+303 EFGEWGKQ

-325 GLTSKWFYLVLGIML
+325 GMTSKWLYFVLGVML
-340 TMLCVSGMEIW
+340 TMLCVSGMEVW

-358 PLASRLWY
+358 SLASRLWY
-366 AVVWGSVS
+366 SVVWGSVS
-374 ALALTAAVDM
+374 ALALTAIADM
-384 FFAGSLIA
+384 FISGSLIA
-392 VFWCL
+392 VFWCV
-397 MLFNTAVTVAVK
+397 MAVNTVLTVVLK
-409 SLTKPVWLMI
+409 RMTKPVWLLI
-419 SGLSV
+419 SGFSV
-424 LVLLAT
+424 LLLLT
-430 YAAVHQGAT
+430 LYVVVHGEA
-439 LSIASLQLNIP
+439 SFNVASLQLNIP
-450 MAVYVIWSLY
+450 MLAYVVWSVL
-460 RATVLFKRA
+460 RANTLLKR
-469 ENVRGYNVVGG
+469 EGMQ
-480 LSEVNRGDRNNDDP
+480 NDINLQP
-494 NEEAQGTSVNA
+494 PSPARETTA

>member
-1 MDKVTKQNALNAHTW
+1 MDKITKQNALNAHTW

-31 GTIAVFHLEFERWEQ
+31 GTIAVFHFEFERWEQ
-46 PHIEEMENVSPQAI
+46 PHITEMENVSPEVV
-60 EKAMDSFLAD
+60 EKAMDSFLSR

-100 ADSEGNLLEEE
+100 ADDEGNLIEKE

-139 LGAIICTLVITGIIA
+139 LGAVICTLVITGIIA
-154 HKRIGKDAFKL
+154 HKRITKDAFKL

-183 LWAAPFHLIIGITG
+183 LWASPFHLVIGITG
-197 AYFGMAGIILVV
+197 TYFGLAGIILIVI
-209 VASLNYGGDRDA
+209 ATLNYGGDRDA

-228 PDPVLTPQE
+228 PDPVLVPQE

-291 DTAGNYIGDAGY
+291 DTAGNYIGVAGY
-303 EDGEWGKQ
+303 ENGEWGKQ
-311 LVWAMYRL
+311 LLWSMYRL

-325 GLTSKWFYLVLGIML
+325 GLVSKWLYFVLGVML

-366 AVVWGSVS
+366 ATVWGSVS
-374 ALALTAAVDM
+374 A
-384 FFAGSLIA
+384 
-392 VFWCL
+392 
-397 MLFNTAVTVAVK
+397 
-409 SLTKPVWLMI
+409 
-419 SGLSV
+419 
-424 LVLLAT
+424 
-430 YAAVHQGAT
+430 
-439 LSIASLQLNIP
+439 
-450 MAVYVIWSLY
+450 
-460 RATVLFKRA
+460 
-469 ENVRGYNVVGG
+469 
-480 LSEVNRGDRNNDDP
+480 
-494 NEEAQGTSVNA
+494 

>member
-1 MDKVTKQNALNAHTW
+1 MDKTTKQNALNAHNW

-31 GTIAVFHLEFERWEQ
+31 GTVAVFHLEFERWEQ
-46 PHIEEMENVSPQAI
+46 PHIQEMDNVSPQVI
-60 EKAMDSFLAD
+60 EKAMDTFLAQNP
-70 HTEESHHLFVVF
+70 EESHHLYVVF

-90 VVENDHVAYF
+90 VVENDHKAYF
-100 ADSEGNLLEEE
+100 ADQEGNLLEEE

-127 LPHSWGMILVSA
+127 LPQSWGMILVSA

-154 HKRIGKDAFKL
+154 HKRMSKDAFKL

-183 LWAAPFHLIIGITG
+183 LWAAPFHLVIGITG
-197 AYFGMAGIILVV
+197 AYFGMAGIILVT
-209 VASLNYGGDRDA
+209 VATLNYNGDRDA
-221 VVDQIFT
+221 VVNQIFT
-228 PDPVLTPQE
+228 PDPVLAPQE

-246 AQMETLAP
+246 AQMATLAP

-291 DTAGNYIGDAGY
+291 DTAGNFVGVAGY
-303 EDGEWGKQ
+303 EFGEWGKQ

-325 GLTSKWFYLVLGIML
+325 GMTSKWLYFVLGVML
-340 TMLCVSGMEIW
+340 TMLCVSGMEVW

-366 AVVWGSVS
+366 SVVWGSVS
-374 ALALTAAVDM
+374 ALALTAIADM
-384 FFAGSLIA
+384 FISGSLIA
-392 VFWCL
+392 VFWCV
-397 MLFNTAVTVAVK
+397 MAVNTVLTVVLK
-409 SLTKPVWLMI
+409 RMTKPVWLLI
-419 SGLSV
+419 SGFSV
-424 LVLLAT
+424 LLLLT
-430 YAAVHQGAT
+430 LYVVVHGEA
-439 LSIASLQLNIP
+439 SFNVASLQLNIP
-450 MAVYVIWSLY
+450 MLAYVVWSVL
-460 RATVLFKRA
+460 RANTLLKR
-469 ENVRGYNVVGG
+469 EGMQ
-480 LSEVNRGDRNNDDP
+480 NDINLQP
-494 NEEAQGTSVNA
+494 SSPARETTA

>member
-1 MDKVTKQNALNAHTW
+1 MDKTTKQNALNAHNW

-31 GTIAVFHLEFERWEQ
+31 GTVAVFHLEFERWEQ
-46 PHIEEMENVSPQAI
+46 PHIQEMDNVSPQVI
-60 EKAMDSFLAD
+60 EKAMDTFLAQNP
-70 HTEESHHLFVVF
+70 EESHHLYVVF

-90 VVENDHVAYF
+90 VVENDHKAYF
-100 ADSEGNLLEEE
+100 ADQEGNLLEEE

-127 LPHSWGMILVSA
+127 LPQSWGMILVSA

-154 HKRIGKDAFKL
+154 HKRMSKDAFKL

-183 LWAAPFHLIIGITG
+183 LWAAPFHLVIGITG
-197 AYFGMAGIILVV
+197 AYFGMAGIILVT
-209 VASLNYGGDRDA
+209 VATLNYNGDRDA
-221 VVDQIFT
+221 VVNQIFT
-228 PDPVLTPQE
+228 PDPVLAPQE

-291 DTAGNYIGDAGY
+291 DTAGNFVGVAGY
-303 EDGEWGKQ
+303 EFGEWGKQ

-325 GLTSKWFYLVLGIML
+325 GMTSKWLYFVLGVML
-340 TMLCVSGMEIW
+340 TMLCVSGMEVW

-366 AVVWGSVS
+366 SVVWGSVS
-374 ALALTAAVDM
+374 ALALTAIADM
-384 FFAGSLIA
+384 FISGSLIA
-392 VFWCL
+392 VFWCV
-397 MLFNTAVTVAVK
+397 MAVNTVLTVVFK
-409 SLTKPVWLMI
+409 RMTKPVWLLI
-419 SGLSV
+419 SGFSV
-424 LVLLAT
+424 LLLLT
-430 YAAVHQGAT
+430 LYVVVHGEA
-439 LSIASLQLNIP
+439 SFNVASLQLNIP
-450 MAVYVIWSLY
+450 ILAYVVWSVL
-460 RATVLFKRA
+460 RANTLLKR
-469 ENVRGYNVVGG
+469 EGMQ
-480 LSEVNRGDRNNDDP
+480 NDINLQP
-494 NEEAQGTSVNA
+494 SSPARETTA

>member
-1 MDKVTKQNALNAHTW
+1 MDKTTKQNALNAHNW

-31 GTIAVFHLEFERWEQ
+31 GTVAVFHLEFERWEQ
-46 PHIEEMENVSPQAI
+46 PHIQEMDNVSPQVI
-60 EKAMDSFLAD
+60 EKAMDTFLAQNP
-70 HTEESHHLFVVF
+70 EESHHLYVVF

-90 VVENDHVAYF
+90 VVENDHKAYF
-100 ADSEGNLLEEE
+100 ADQEGNLLEEE

-127 LPHSWGMILVSA
+127 LPQSWGMILVSA

-154 HKRIGKDAFKL
+154 HKRMSKDVFKL

-183 LWAAPFHLIIGITG
+183 LWAAPFHLVIGITG
-197 AYFGMAGIILVV
+197 AYFGMAGIILVT
-209 VASLNYGGDRDA
+209 VATLNYNGDRDA
-221 VVDQIFT
+221 VVNQIFT
-228 PDPVLTPQE
+228 PDPVLAPQE

-291 DTAGNYIGDAGY
+291 DTAGNFVGVAGY
-303 EDGEWGKQ
+303 EFGEWGKQ

-325 GLTSKWFYLVLGIML
+325 GMTSKWLYFVLGVML
-340 TMLCVSGMEIW
+340 TMLCVSGMEVW

-366 AVVWGSVS
+366 SVVWGSVS
-374 ALALTAAVDM
+374 ALALTAIADM
-384 FFAGSLIA
+384 FISGSLIA
-392 VFWCL
+392 VFWCV
-397 MLFNTAVTVAVK
+397 MAVNTVLTVVLK
-409 SLTKPVWLMI
+409 RMTKPVWLLI
-419 SGLSV
+419 SGFSV
-424 LVLLAT
+424 LLLLT
-430 YAAVHQGAT
+430 LYVVVHGEA
-439 LSIASLQLNIP
+439 SFNVASLQLNIP
-450 MAVYVIWSLY
+450 MLAYVVWSVL
-460 RATVLFKRA
+460 RANTLLKR
-469 ENVRGYNVVGG
+469 EGMQ
-480 LSEVNRGDRNNDDP
+480 NDINLQP
-494 NEEAQGTSVNA
+494 PSPARETTA

>member
-1 MDKVTKQNALNAHTW
+1 MDKTTKQNALNAHNW

-31 GTIAVFHLEFERWEQ
+31 GTVAVFHLEFERWEQ
-46 PHIEEMENVSPQAI
+46 PHIQEMDNVSPQVI
-60 EKAMDSFLAD
+60 EKAMDTFLAQNP
-70 HTEESHHLFVVF
+70 EESHHLYVVF

-90 VVENDHVAYF
+90 VVENDHKAYF
-100 ADSEGNLLEEE
+100 ADQEGNLLEEE

-127 LPHSWGMILVSA
+127 LPQSWGMILVSA

-154 HKRIGKDAFKL
+154 HKRMSKDAFKL

-183 LWAAPFHLIIGITG
+183 LWAAPFHLVIGITG
-197 AYFGMAGIILVV
+197 AYFGMAGIILVT
-209 VASLNYGGDRDA
+209 VAALNYNGDRDA
-221 VVDQIFT
+221 VVNQIFT
-228 PDPVLTPQE
+228 PDPVLAPQE

-291 DTAGNYIGDAGY
+291 DTAGNFVGVAGY
-303 EDGEWGKQ
+303 EFGEWGKQ

-325 GLTSKWFYLVLGIML
+325 GMTSKWLYFVLGVML
-340 TMLCVSGMEIW
+340 TMLCVSGMEVW

-366 AVVWGSVS
+366 SVVWGSVS
-374 ALALTAAVDM
+374 ALALTAIADM
-384 FFAGSLIA
+384 FISGSLIA
-392 VFWCL
+392 VFWCV
-397 MLFNTAVTVAVK
+397 MAVNTVLTVVFK
-409 SLTKPVWLMI
+409 RMTKPVWLLI
-419 SGLSV
+419 SGFSV
-424 LVLLAT
+424 LLLLT
-430 YAAVHQGAT
+430 LYVVVHGEA
-439 LSIASLQLNIP
+439 SFNVASLQLNIP
-450 MAVYVIWSLY
+450 MLAYVVWSVL
-460 RATVLFKRA
+460 RANTLLKR
-469 ENVRGYNVVGG
+469 EGMQ
-480 LSEVNRGDRNNDDP
+480 NDINLQP
-494 NEEAQGTSVNA
+494 SSPARETTA

>member
-1 MDKVTKQNALNAHTW
+1 MDKTTKQNALNAHNW

-31 GTIAVFHLEFERWEQ
+31 GTVAVFHLEFERWEQ
-46 PHIEEMENVSPQAI
+46 PHIQEMDNVSPQVI
-60 EKAMDSFLAD
+60 EKAMDTFLAQNP
-70 HTEESHHLFVVF
+70 EESHHLYVGF

-90 VVENDHVAYF
+90 VVENDHKAYF
-100 ADSEGNLLEEE
+100 ADQEGNLLEEE

-127 LPHSWGMILVSA
+127 LPQSWGMILVSA

-154 HKRIGKDAFKL
+154 HKRMSKDAFKL

-183 LWAAPFHLIIGITG
+183 LWAAPFHLVIGITG
-197 AYFGMAGIILVV
+197 AYFGMAGIILVT
-209 VASLNYGGDRDA
+209 VATLNYNGDRDA
-221 VVDQIFT
+221 VVNQIFT
-228 PDPVLTPQE
+228 PDPVLAPQE

-291 DTAGNYIGDAGY
+291 DTAGNFVGVAGY
-303 EDGEWGKQ
+303 EFGEWGKQ

-325 GLTSKWFYLVLGIML
+325 GMTSKWLYFVLGVML
-340 TMLCVSGMEIW
+340 TMLCVSGMEVW

-366 AVVWGSVS
+366 SVVWGSVS
-374 ALALTAAVDM
+374 ALALTAIADM
-384 FFAGSLIA
+384 FISGSLIA
-392 VFWCL
+392 VFWCV
-397 MLFNTAVTVAVK
+397 MAVNTVLTVVFK
-409 SLTKPVWLMI
+409 RMTKPVWLLI
-419 SGLSV
+419 SGFSV
-424 LVLLAT
+424 LLLLT
-430 YAAVHQGAT
+430 LYVVVHGEAS
-439 LSIASLQLNIP
+439 LNVASLQLNIP
-450 MAVYVIWSLY
+450 ILAYVVWSVL
-460 RATVLFKRA
+460 RANTLLKR
-469 ENVRGYNVVGG
+469 EGMQ
-480 LSEVNRGDRNNDDP
+480 NDINLQP
-494 NEEAQGTSVNA
+494 SSPARETTA